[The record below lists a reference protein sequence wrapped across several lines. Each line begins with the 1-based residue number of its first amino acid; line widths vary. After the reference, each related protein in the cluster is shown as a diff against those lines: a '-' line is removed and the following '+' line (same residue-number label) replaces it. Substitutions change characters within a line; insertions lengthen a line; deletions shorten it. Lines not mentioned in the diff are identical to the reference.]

1 MTTRGK
7 RGYGVCLGDS
17 GSDWFGLQEFPRGR
31 REVTMSDRGREGTH
45 EGRTHRQG
53 DGRADE
59 GFGDDQGTRVGRP
72 DPGRAQA
79 APSSATGV
87 PNGEEGSILEGE
99 PSRRGMTASDRANTG
114 AGAEAAEG
122 LHGSKGDRQPGDRS
136 GVEHAH
142 GEPGRGEGAGLSGS
156 EPLRHRET
164 EHKSGYGGEKADPKT
179 SSDQR

>member
-1 MTTRGK
+1 MT
-7 RGYGVCLGDS
+7 
-17 GSDWFGLQEFPRGR
+17 
-31 REVTMSDRGREGTH
+31 DRGRSG
-45 EGRTHRQG
+45 GREDESHRQG
-53 DGRADE
+53 AGRRDEGFGDE

-72 DPGRAQA
+72 DPGRADA

-87 PNGEEGSILEGE
+87 PSGEEGSILEGE
-99 PSRRGMTASDRANTG
+99 TSRRGMTASDRGNTG

-122 LHGSKGDRQPGDRS
+122 MHSSKGRDEGDRS

>member
-1 MTTRGK
+1 MADNMTG
-7 RGYGVCLGDS
+7 G
-17 GSDWFGLQEFPRGR
+17 
-31 REVTMSDRGREGTH
+31 DRGNDRDRHQGG
-45 EGRTHRQG
+45 GRP
-53 DGRADE
+53 DE
-59 GFGDDQGTRVGRP
+59 GFGDEGGTRVGRP
-72 DPGRAQA
+72 DPGRVDA
-79 APSSATGV
+79 APSSGTSV

-99 PSRRGMTASDRANTG
+99 ESRRGMSASDRANTG

-122 LHGSKGDRQPGDRS
+122 IHSTKNRPQEERS

-164 EHKSGYGGEKADPKT
+164 EHKSGYGGEQGAPKT